1 MPVIAKSLLA
11 SGVTMKKYCRGKN
24 WKLTSPNSNILR
36 KRELKELY
44 NRLAFEND
52 AEAIGYF
59 FSYTKEDRQEKI
71 KDFRNKWKRE
81 NGQSFDSIWEKIK
94 QEIL

>member
-1 MPVIAKSLLA
+1 M
-11 SGVTMKKYCRGKN
+11 
-24 WKLTSPNSNILR
+24 TSPNSNILR

-52 AEAIGYF
+52 AESIGYF

-71 KDFRNKWKRE
+71 KDFSNKWKRE
-81 NGQSFDSIWEKIK
+81 NGQSFDSI
-94 QEIL
+94 